1 MQTGKIKREP
11 SKERGFNISKW
22 SIDHPYTIASFYLSM
37 LLLAF
42 IAIGFYMPKR
52 MMPYVESPMVG
63 IVTMQ
68 PGLSAEEM
76 ELYVSK
82 PIEEQMVDI
91 KKVRYIRSSSQ
102 EGLSVVSLE
111 FPYGTN

>member
-1 MQTGKIKREP
+1 MTQGGTSRSDREP
-11 SKERGFNISKW
+11 GKERGFNISKW

-37 LLLAF
+37 LVMAV
-42 IAIGFYMPKR
+42 ITIGFYMPKR

-82 PIEEQMVDI
+82 P
-91 KKVRYIRSSSQ
+91 
-102 EGLSVVSLE
+102 
-111 FPYGTN
+111 